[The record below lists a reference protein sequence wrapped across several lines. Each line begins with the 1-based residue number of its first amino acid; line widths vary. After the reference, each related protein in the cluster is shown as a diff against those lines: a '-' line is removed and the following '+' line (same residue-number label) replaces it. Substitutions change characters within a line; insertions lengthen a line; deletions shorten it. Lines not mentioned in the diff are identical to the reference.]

1 MRLGKLVHALL
12 FVPLPVVAF
21 KTQPLISCQAG
32 RQDREKFSS
41 KKATKKR
48 LNEFASST
56 NKVSKVLAFNRGLVL
71 VNEGNFLALL
81 KASTL
86 TCHHDGEYILLCLI
100 VYSFLFVDL
109 LFTLNR
115 SLIMKL

>member
-1 MRLGKLVHALL
+1 MVAENNNTALLINISVVLRSGSQTNWLVGLGNLVHAQL
-12 FVPLPVVAF
+12 FVLLPVVSF

-56 NKVSKVLAFNRGLVL
+56 NKVSKVLAFNKGLVL

-81 KASTL
+81 KAST
-86 TCHHDGEYILLCLI
+86 
-100 VYSFLFVDL
+100 
-109 LFTLNR
+109 
-115 SLIMKL
+115 

>member
-12 FVPLPVVAF
+12 FVPLPVVSF

-56 NKVSKVLAFNRGLVL
+56 NKVSKKVLAFNRGLVL

-81 KASTL
+81 KAST
-86 TCHHDGEYILLCLI
+86 
-100 VYSFLFVDL
+100 
-109 LFTLNR
+109 
-115 SLIMKL
+115 